1 MSERRYAV
9 LIAGSQFPDEPKLQ
23 PLRCPENDVDGLH
36 EVLSS
41 KTYGDFTDAL
51 VLKNVPHYEALLKIN
66 QVLKRAEK
74 EDFVLIYYSGH
85 GKLDMAGR
93 LHLATFN
100 TTVEALEATSIPVES
115 IRNYVD
121 VSPCSK
127 VALMLD
133 CCFSG
138 AVGAAFA
145 RGNLD
150 DQLRLASGGR
160 GTYLMTASTGIQVAL
175 EKEQDRYGVFTKH
188 VIEGIRGGG
197 ADLDGDGCVTM
208 DELYR
213 YVHGHVLDEGFQEPM
228 KWDLNVRGALVV
240 ARTGRS
246 PREERRRALRDRLLE
261 LAQEGTLPNR
271 ILSKALAVLAQPASD
286 TPEARRYNALLDRLL
301 ERGLKVGDFIEEW
314 YEVGATPASEPAD
327 SADRIVA
334 VSRSRPTETHG
345 PRRDIRVEVIQG
357 IRRAGDFLKRLD
369 LPRVIRNRGALGLD
383 RIEGTA
389 RGSQLLSTSM
399 AVQLSLAWILP
410 VLMGGHFGEAFAWT
424 LVAAGTLSGIVF
436 GELCRRRAAWPGVAG
451 GWLANQGVVLLA
463 LIYIDAHMVP
473 ISYQNLRAA
482 FFITAAFATGLDRWA
497 LLRVSEAGKRA
508 NRIS

>member
-23 PLRCPENDVDGLH
+23 PLRCPENDVDGLY

-41 KTYGDFTDAL
+41 KTYGDFTNAL
-51 VLKNVPHYEALLKIN
+51 VMKNVPHHEALLKIN

-100 TTVEALEATSIPVES
+100 TTVDALEATSIPVES

-213 YVHGHVLDEGFQEPM
+213 YVHGRVLDEGFQEPM

-240 ARTGRS
+240 ARTGKS
-246 PREERRRALRDRLLE
+246 PREERRRALRDRLLA
-261 LAQEGTLPNR
+261 LAQEGNLPSR
-271 ILSKALAVLAQPASD
+271 ILSKALDVLAQPAPDASA
-286 TPEARRYNALLDRLL
+286 ELRRYNALLDHLL
-301 ERGLKVGDFIEEW
+301 EGRLTVGDFIEEW
-314 YEVGATPASEPAD
+314 YEVGLTARTQPTDRAD
-327 SADRIVA
+327 GTVVVA
-334 VSRSRPTETHG
+334 RSRPIGDHG
-345 PRRDIRVEVIQG
+345 PARYAWPDVLQNLRRL
-357 IRRAGDFLKRLD
+357 GDRLSRLD
-369 LPRVIRNRGALGLD
+369 LRQFIRNRRPLGLD
-383 RIEGTA
+383 RIGPVA
-389 RGSQLLSTSM
+389 RGSRLLYASM
-399 AVQLSLAWILP
+399 TVQLGAAWLLPTLIGADAVTLSWMLA
-410 VLMGGHFGEAFAWT
+410 
-424 LVAAGTLSGIVF
+424 AAGLVGAIVF
-436 GELCRRRAAWPGVAG
+436 GELCRRRRAWPGVAG
-451 GWLANQGVVLLA
+451 GWFANTAVLFFVLLYLDTHRVRITEDGA
-463 LIYIDAHMVP
+463 
-473 ISYQNLRAA
+473 RAA
-482 FFITAAFATGLDRWA
+482 FLTAAAVATGLNLSA
-497 LLRVSEAGKRA
+497 LRLMLASGKRV
-508 NRIS
+508 NHTS

>member
-100 TTVEALEATSIPVES
+100 TTVDALEATSIPVES

-213 YVHGHVLDEGFQEPM
+213 YVHGRVLDEGFQEPM

-246 PREERRRALRDRLLE
+246 PREERRRALRDRLVA
-261 LAQEGTLPNR
+261 LAQEGNLPSR
-271 ILSKALAVLAQPASD
+271 ILSKALDVLAQPAPGASA
-286 TPEARRYNALLDRLL
+286 ELRRYNALLDRLL
-301 ERGLKVGDFIEEW
+301 EGGLKVGDFIEEW
-314 YEVGATPASEPAD
+314 YDVGPTAPSQPAGRAD
-327 SADRIVA
+327 GTVVAARSLPTGDRGDR
-334 VSRSRPTETHG
+334 RS
-345 PRRDIRVEVIQG
+345 PRLDVQEG
-357 IRRAGDFLKRLD
+357 IRRLGDLLNRLD
-369 LPRVIRNRGALGLD
+369 LPQVIRNQRALGLD
-383 RIEGTA
+383 RIGPVA
-389 RGSQLLSTSM
+389 RGSRLLYASM
-399 AVQLSLAWILP
+399 AVQLGTAWILP
-410 VLMGGHFGEAFAWT
+410 TLIGGDLGAFFWT
-424 LVAAGTLSGIVF
+424 LAAAGVVGAIVF
-436 GELCRRRAAWPGVAG
+436 GELCRRRRVWPGVAG
-451 GWLANQGVVLLA
+451 GWFANTGVLVFVLV
-463 LIYIDAHMVP
+463 YIDSHGVRMTDEGA
-473 ISYQNLRAA
+473 RAG
-482 FFITAAFATGLDRWA
+482 FLIGAAIATGLNLSA
-497 LLRVSEAGKRA
+497 LRLMLASGNRA
-508 NRIS
+508 S